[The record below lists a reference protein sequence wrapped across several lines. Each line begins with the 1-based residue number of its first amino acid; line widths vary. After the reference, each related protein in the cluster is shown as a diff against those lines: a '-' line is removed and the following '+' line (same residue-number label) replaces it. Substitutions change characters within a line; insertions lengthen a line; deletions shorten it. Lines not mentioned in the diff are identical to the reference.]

1 MTKAQKKYIELIEA
15 SLKKQYS
22 NILIEDISLLN
33 KKKDQRVN
41 ASIKCI
47 LNKEECILTGHL
59 HLRHNSMIV
68 MGTSRLTSK

>member
-1 MTKAQKKYIELIEA
+1 MTKAEENYKELIKT

-22 NILIEDISLLN
+22 NIEIKTISILN

-41 ASIKCI
+41 VSIKCI
-47 LNKEECILTGHL
+47 LNKEEYILTGHL

-68 MGTSRLTSK
+68 MKIKLIE